1 MLNDTVDRLLGE
13 CMEREK
19 KVLLDHNGVE
29 HKVFFRRS
37 RDKNSTTDYLTMF
50 HRADSGIETGME
62 LRFAGGDPDTV
73 LLVINSENIESE
85 IYRRSDC
92 IKCNAFVDF
101 CSKESGYDEKG
112 DRVTVATVFD
122 ANVPVFLSSGADSV
136 LLAIKADDVRFV
148 CSGRHGISSDNAIA
162 VIGLQEGKNHTFT
175 QRKNYYSP
183 SIIDYANFR
192 SKSDGTSGGLLTIA
206 AKIDISYPNS

>member
-1 MLNDTVDRLLGE
+1 MMFSDTLDRLLGE
-13 CMEREK
+13 CMERERK
-19 KVLLDHNGVE
+19 ILIDHNGVE
-29 HKVFFRRS
+29 HEVFFRRNK
-37 RDKNSTTDYLTMF
+37 DKNSTSDHLSLF
-50 HRADSGIETGME
+50 HRGGIVPGLE
-62 LRFAGGDPDTV
+62 LRFADGDPETV

-85 IYRRSDC
+85 NYRRSDC

-148 CSGRHGISSDNAIA
+148 CSGRHGISMDNAIA

-183 SIIDYANFR
+183 SVINYANFFI
-192 SKSDGTSGGLLTIA
+192 KPDGTSGGLLTIA
-206 AKIDISYPNS
+206 ARIDISYPNS